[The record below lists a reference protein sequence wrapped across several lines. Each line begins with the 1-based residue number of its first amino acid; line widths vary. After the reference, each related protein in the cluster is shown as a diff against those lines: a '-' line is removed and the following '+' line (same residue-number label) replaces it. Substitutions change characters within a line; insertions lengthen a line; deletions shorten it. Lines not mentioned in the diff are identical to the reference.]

1 MGEDYL
7 ADLDLSL
14 LRARV
19 ALDMRHSAMK
29 LRKPKPWK
37 ALPGV
42 RRCQAG
48 EVGDILDKSCAI
60 LKKCLNLDNIV
71 RRRTKGATALE
82 IGRDGLF

>member
-19 ALDMRHSAMK
+19 ALDMK